1 MSEFINLGDIS
12 EVKNGYAFKSK
23 NFTNTGIPVIKIKN
37 ITPPEISLKDVQY
50 VSKEIYEENK
60 KYEINYNDILI
71 SMTGSGINQMSSAVG
86 KVGRVRYKEKS
97 LQNQRVGKVVIK
109 DESKY
114 NTDFLYYYLSMNEI
128 LEYLV
133 MNSTG
138 SANQANISK
147 KTIENIKVPNVTLS
161 EQKKVV
167 NILSSFDDKIENNNA
182 IIANLEKQAQAIFKS
197 WFVDFEPF
205 QDGEFIESELGRIPN
220 NWTVVTLKEVS
231 EEIVTGKTPPT
242 KDPENYGNKMPFVTI
257 PDMHNNVYAIETER
271 LLSDKGIDTQS
282 NKVVPKN
289 SISVS
294 CIATVGLV
302 TLIASDSMTNQQ
314 INTVITKENISS
326 YYVYNHLKTQSDY
339 LNAIG
344 SSGSTTKNVNK
355 TTFSNLK
362 MLLPSESI
370 LKKYHRLCEPIFEY
384 ILLIQKQN
392 KKLVETRDT
401 LLPKLMSGEI
411 RVEEATEVN

>member
-1 MSEFINLGDIS
+1 MSKKYI
-12 EVKNGYAFKSK
+12 FK
-23 NFTNTGIPVIKIKN
+23 
-37 ITPPEISLKDVQY
+37 LKDVANITMGQSPKSEY
-50 VSKEIYEENK
+50 YNQEGEGTPFLQGNSTFGDKYPKIEKYTTKETRISNKNEVLMSVRAPVGDININPFEKICVGRGLCSIQLHNNQNEYLYYFLKANQRKIQNKGTGTVFSAINKSDVENIEIYIPD
-60 KYEINYNDILI
+60 EI
-71 SMTGSGINQMSSAVG
+71 Q
-86 KVGRVRYKEKS
+86 
-97 LQNQRVGKVVIK
+97 
-109 DESKY
+109 
-114 NTDFLYYYLSMNEI
+114 
-128 LEYLV
+128 
-133 MNSTG
+133 
-138 SANQANISK
+138 
-147 KTIENIKVPNVTLS
+147 IENITKKLKVL
-161 EQKKVV
+161 
-167 NILSSFDDKIENNNA
+167 DDKIENNNA
-182 IIANLEKQAQAIFKS
+182 IITNLEEQAQTIFKS

-205 QDGEFIESELGRIPN
+205 QDEEFIESELGRIPN
-220 NWTVVTLKEVS
+220 NWTAVTLKEVS